1 MASLLSPQVFVK
13 ETDLTTI
20 VPAVSSTDG
29 AIAGQFN
36 WGPVNYP
43 TLIDSENYLVE
54 VFGKPDNNN
63 SDDWWSAANFLAY
76 ANKLY
81 VTRVVDETNVDT
93 SQRAKN
99 AVSGNTAFL
108 VRNDKEYA
116 SKYNNGSLQS
126 TNGTGAWI
134 AKFPGVLGNSLKISV
149 APSAAAYQSTLTGTL
164 SVTANSLTVTGSGGS
179 AFSTEANVG
188 DLLVL
193 NSEVHKIAAI
203 ANSSSLTLADRHI
216 AGATAATGVRRW
228 EYYANVDTAPG
239 TSASVAAKGGSND
252 EMHIAIVD
260 EDGAWTGQTGTV
272 LEVYQFV
279 SKSKD
284 GKINNGATNYYKEV
298 INTKSKYVRW
308 AGHESA
314 IPNLGAADNQTFGAA
329 AKPFKYS
336 LAGGLDGANITE
348 DEKVRGYNYYRSAED
363 IDISFIIGAA
373 ANQTIAVHIINN
385 IVEVRKDCVAFFS
398 PPRSYV
404 VDAEGSEADNCVTF
418 RNTLPSTSFATLDG
432 NWKNQ
437 YDVYNDV
444 YRYVPCNGD
453 TAGLYAQ
460 TDNDRDAWWAA
471 AGLNRGHIKNVI
483 NLAWNPRLAERD
495 ILYKNGIN
503 PVVSFQGEGP
513 VLWGNKTLQAKPSA
527 FDRMN
532 VRRLFIVLEKAISK
546 AAQYT
551 LFEFNDVFTRAQFRN
566 MVEPYL
572 RDVQGRRGIYDF
584 LVVCDETN
592 NTPEVIDRNEFKGDI
607 YIKPARVAE
616 FITLNFVATRT
627 GVEFTEIVGRTG
639 V

>member
-1 MASLLSPQVFVK
+1 MASLLSAQVFVK

-20 VPAVSSTDG
+20 IPAVSSTEG

-43 TLIDSENYLVE
+43 FLVDSENALVQ
-54 VFGKPDNNN
+54 FFNKPDNNN
-63 SDDWWSAANFLAY
+63 AEDWWSAANFLAY
-76 ANKLY
+76 TNKLY
-81 VTRVVDETNVDT
+81 VVRVVDETNANT
-93 SQRAKN
+93 SLRATN
-99 AVSGNTAFL
+99 ATVSNSSGKL
-108 VRNDKEYA
+108 VRSDKEYNTL
-116 SKYNNGSLQS
+116 YTGGSLMS
-126 TNGTGAWI
+126 TYGTGSFI
-134 AKFPGVLGNSLKISV
+134 AKYPGALGNSLKISICS
-149 APSAAAYQSTLTGTL
+149 SAQAYQQNLSGTLT
-164 SVTANSLTVTGSGGS
+164 VTANSLTVTGSGTNFTS
-179 AFSTEANVG
+179 QVKIG

-193 NSEVHKIAAI
+193 NNETHKVTAI
-203 ANSSSLTLADRHI
+203 ANTTSMTLETRHI
-216 AGATAATGVRRW
+216 AGASAAAGTRRW
-228 EYYANVDTAPG
+228 EYYGNVDAAPG
-239 TSASVAAKGGSND
+239 TSDNIRNLGGSND
-252 EMHIAIVD
+252 EMHVAVVD
-260 EDGAWTGQTGTV
+260 EDGLWTGQTGTV
-272 LEVYQFV
+272 LEVYQFL

-284 GKINNGATNYYKEV
+284 GKINNGATNYYRDRL
-298 INTKSKYVRW
+298 NTESKYIRW
-308 AGHESA
+308 AGHDA
-314 IPNLGAADNQTFGAA
+314 GITGAGGAATATFSATDA
-329 AKPFKYS
+329 VIKYS
-336 LAGGLDGANITE
+336 LVGGNNGGNIGNTE
-348 DEKVRGYNYYRSAED
+348 RVRGYNYFRNKEE

-373 ANQTIAVHIINN
+373 ANQTVAVNIINN
-385 IVEVRKDCVAFFS
+385 IVEVREDCVAFFS
-398 PPRSYV
+398 PPKAYV
-404 VDAEGSEADNCVTF
+404 VNAEGSEADNCVIF
-418 RNTLPSTSFATLDG
+418 RNTLPSTSYATLDG

-444 YRYVPCNGD
+444 YRYLPCNGD
-453 TAGLYAQ
+453 TAGLYAR
-460 TDNDRDAWWAA
+460 TDNERDAWWAA
-471 AGLNRGHIKNVI
+471 AGLNRGHMKNVI

-503 PVVSFQGEGP
+503 PIVSFPGEGP

-532 VRRLFIVLEKAISK
+532 VRRLFIVLEKAIAK
-546 AAQYT
+546 AAQYM

-616 FITLNFVATRT
+616 FITLNFIATRT